1 MQHLTHEHNKGKR
14 QWKHKQERQKE
25 RGTDIPVEETTKS
38 KDSLRDV
45 RKDSQTVVYLTTVK
59 I

>member
-1 MQHLTHEHNKGKR
+1 MQHLTHEYSKGKR
-14 QWKHKQERQKE
+14 QRKHKQERQKE
-25 RGTDIPVEETTKS
+25 RGTDTPDEEITKG

-45 RKDSQTVVYLTTVK
+45 RKDSQTVYLTTVK